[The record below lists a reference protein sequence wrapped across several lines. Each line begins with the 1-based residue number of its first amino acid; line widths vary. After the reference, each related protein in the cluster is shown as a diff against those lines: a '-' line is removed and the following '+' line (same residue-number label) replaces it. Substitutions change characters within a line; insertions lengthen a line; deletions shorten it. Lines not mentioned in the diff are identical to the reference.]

1 VANRTYFMAHC
12 NEHATTADVM
22 EDAFLLAANY
32 QVPILWLALFDGS
45 DLRYVD
51 VPCTDSQGN
60 DVLEKIPTLFASF
73 EKAST
78 TYAVRRTGLAN
89 ALGAANAKVL
99 HEWDGFLSSTIQASK
114 LQLDLVELWM
124 MYDDPADV
132 ILDVQNWIE
141 GVTCQ
146 SGHGWQSLCSQAHL
160 DDPEV
165 SRYGLR
171 GFPWNTKIAW
181 S

>member
-1 VANRTYFMAHC
+1 MAHS
-12 NEHATTADVM
+12 NEHPTTADLM
-22 EDAFLLAANY
+22 EDACLLAANY
-32 QVPILWLALFDGS
+32 QVPILWLALFDGA
-45 DLRYVD
+45 DVRYVE
-51 VPCTDSQGN
+51 VPCSDAQGN

-73 EKAST
+73 EKASSA
-78 TYAVRRTGLAN
+78 YAARRADLAN
-89 ALGAANAKVL
+89 ALGAVHANVL
-99 HEWDGFLSSTIQASK
+99 QEWDGFLSSTIQASN

-132 ILDVQNWIE
+132 LLDVQDWIE

-171 GFPWNTKIAW
+171 GFPWNTELVW